1 MGGQWEA
8 VGWSLIPPFE
18 RGHNA
23 MSIPGPLRVLL
34 ADDYAVVRKG
44 IGELLEEDG
53 GVAVMTEASGRVEA
67 VRLAGERR
75 L

>member
-1 MGGQWEA
+1 
-8 VGWSLIPPFE
+8 
-18 RGHNA
+18 